1 VSWQCFASTANVAC
15 VSVLLFD
22 LDNTLYPHSLGV
34 VARIDLRINEYLHTR
49 VGIALEDVDR
59 VRRAFW
65 AEHGT
70 TLRGL
75 MLGHGVDADD
85 YLDFVHD
92 IMIDDLLAPDPEL
105 ARLLGRLP
113 GRKIVFTNA
122 SRAHARRVLAALGVA
137 ASFEAVLSLE
147 DFGYVSKPAAAAF
160 DAVLSRAAAHAA
172 DCSLIDGT
180 ASHGAAAKRLGMR
193 TVWVDE
199 MQSGATADDTIDHV
213 VARVHAIESI
223 FCV

>member
-1 VSWQCFASTANVAC
+1 M
-15 VSVLLFD
+15 SVLLFD

-34 VARIDLRINEYLHTR
+34 VARIDQRINEYLHTR
-49 VGIALEDVDR
+49 VGIALDDVDR
-59 VRRAFW
+59 VRRGFW

-75 MLGHGVDADD
+75 MLRHGVDAED

-92 IMIDDLLAPDPEL
+92 IVIDDLLAPDPDL
-105 ARLLGRLP
+105 GALLGRVP

-137 ASFEAVLSLE
+137 ESFEAVLSLE
-147 DFGYVSKPAAAAF
+147 DFGYVSKPATAAF
-160 DAVLSRAAAHAA
+160 DAVLARTAARAA
-172 DCSLIDGT
+172 DCSLIDDLRT
-180 ASHGAAAKRLGMR
+180 NLAAAKRLGMR

-199 MQSGATADDTIDHV
+199 MESGAAADDTIDHV